1 MNGILPAMSTTPTD
15 SVVATLLRLGVMGKS
30 DWDGALQQV
39 LEICCDLL
47 VVERASYWSFHDD
60 PTAITCELGYVH
72 SKRLLERGLVV
83 TEGSAPE
90 YFELVRS
97 VNVLAIRDVRQDSRL
112 GALSAYFATHAI
124 CGLLD
129 VPVFARG
136 RLAGILCH
144 EHVGAPRDW
153 TPHDHELALTLSQ
166 TLARLLEARARDHA
180 EQSERRAA
188 FLAQVASALADTL
201 DPARAGEIVV
211 RRGLPVLGDICSLV
225 GYDGH
230 RAWRIAAAH
239 VEPAGQRILDEL
251 CARYGPDI
259 DGPGLGM
266 QALRERQ
273 SLLLPV
279 TDEATL
285 REAGLVDGHIEL
297 IGALRVRSLL
307 SVLLRVRDE
316 VTGVLTF
323 GSRNRHYDR
332 EDMRF
337 AEAYAQL
344 VGTLLEN
351 ARLYAQA
358 QAAIGARDDF
368 LSLAGHELRTPLT
381 SLQLAVD
388 VLRKATP
395 ATATAQRAVDTI
407 ARQTTR
413 LSRLTELIVMTA
425 RQCDGELPLRFTRL
439 DLGVLVRAVTRDFAD
454 LFARAGCELRLHAD
468 DGVIVEGDET
478 GLEVVVSNLLAN
490 AMKFGKGAPIEV
502 RVRRQGGAVRLVVC
516 DHGIGIPL
524 ERLESVFDRYQRAVP
539 LNHFGGL
546 GLGLHITAK
555 IVDAHRGQI
564 RADSRPGEGATFT
577 VELPAAPGE

>member
-1 MNGILPAMSTTPTD
+1 MSHTPTD

-30 DWDGALQQV
+30 DWSGALQQV
-39 LEICCDLL
+39 LEICCDLIA
-47 VVERASYWSFHDD
+47 VERASYWSFHDD
-60 PTAITCELGYVH
+60 PAAIACELGYVH

-90 YFELVRS
+90 YFEQIRS
-97 VNVLAIRDVRQDSRL
+97 VNVLAIRDVREDPRL
-112 GALSAYFATHAI
+112 GALTAYFDTHAI
-124 CGLLD
+124 CGMLD
-129 VPVFARG
+129 VPVFAQG

-144 EHVGAPRDW
+144 EAVGEPREW
-153 TPHDHELALTLSQ
+153 TPHDIELALTLSH

-180 EQSERRAA
+180 EQSERKAA
-188 FLAQVASALADTL
+188 FLAQAASALADTL

-211 RRGLPVLGDICSLV
+211 RRGIPVLGDICTLI
-225 GYDGH
+225 GYDGR

-239 VEPAGQRILDEL
+239 VEPAGQRILDQL
-251 CARYGPDI
+251 TGRYGADI

-273 SLLLPV
+273 SLLMPV
-279 TDEATL
+279 ADEATL
-285 REAGLVDGHIEL
+285 READLPDGHIEL
-297 IGALRVRSLL
+297 LTTLRVRSVL

-323 GSRNRHYDR
+323 ATRNRHYDR
-332 EDMRF
+332 EDLRF
-337 AEAYAQL
+337 AEAYAQQ

-368 LSLAGHELRTPLT
+368 LNLAGHELRTPLT
-381 SLQLAVD
+381 SLQLAVEL
-388 VLRKATP
+388 LRKAQPPGPP
-395 ATATAQRAVDTI
+395 ALQRAVDTI
-407 ARQTTR
+407 DRQATR

-425 RQCDGELPLRFTRL
+425 KHCDGGLPLRFARL
-439 DLGVLVRAVTRDFAD
+439 DLAALVRDVAVDFAD
-454 LFARAGCELRLHAD
+454 LFARAGCELQLHAD
-468 DGVIVEGDET
+468 DPVEIDGDET

-490 AMKFGKGAPIEV
+490 AMKFGKGAPVEV
-502 RVRRQGGAVRLVVC
+502 RVLRRDGAARLVVV
-516 DHGIGIPL
+516 DHGIGIPV
-524 ERLESVFDRYQRAVP
+524 ERLQSVFDRYQRAVS

-555 IVDAHRGQI
+555 IVDAHHGTI

-577 VELPAAPGE
+577 VELPAAPVAAPPPG

>member
-1 MNGILPAMSTTPTD
+1 MSSTPTD

-47 VVERASYWSFHDD
+47 TVERASYWSFRDD
-60 PTAITCELGYVH
+60 PAAIACELGYVH
-72 SKRLLERGLVV
+72 SKRLLERGMVV
-83 TEGSAPE
+83 TEGSAPD

-97 VNVLAIRDVRQDSRL
+97 VNVLAIRDVREDARMS
-112 GALSAYFATHAI
+112 ALSGYFHTHAI
-124 CGLLD
+124 RGLLD
-129 VPVFARG
+129 VPVFAQG

-144 EHVGAPRDW
+144 EAVGEPRDW
-153 TPHDHELALTLSQ
+153 TSHDTELALTLSQ

-211 RRGLPVLGDICSLV
+211 RRGIPVLGDICSLI
-225 GYDGH
+225 GYDGR

-251 CARYGPDI
+251 CARYGADI

-279 TDEATL
+279 ADEATL

-297 IGALRVRSLL
+297 LTALRVRSVL

-316 VTGVLTF
+316 ITGVLTF
-323 GSRNRHYDR
+323 AVRSRHYDR

-337 AEAYAQL
+337 AEAYAQQ

-351 ARLYAQA
+351 AKLYAQA
-358 QAAIGARDDF
+358 QAAIGARDEF

-381 SLQLAVD
+381 ALQLAVEL
-388 VLRKATP
+388 LRKALPPTTP
-395 ATATAQRAVDTI
+395 TAQRAVDTI

-413 LSRLTELIVMTA
+413 LSRLTELIVLTA

-439 DLGVLVRAVTRDFAD
+439 DLAELVRAVTRDFAD
-454 LFARAGCELRLHAD
+454 LFARAGCDLRLHAD
-468 DGVIVEGDET
+468 DGVVIDGDET

-490 AMKFGKGAPIEV
+490 AIKFGKGEPVEV
-502 RVRRQGGAVRLVVC
+502 SVRRHGGAVRLVVR

-524 ERLESVFDRYQRAVP
+524 ERLESVFDRYQRAVS
-539 LNHFGGL
+539 LTHFGGL

-555 IVDAHRGQI
+555 IVDAHRGTI

-577 VELPAAPGE
+577 VELPVAAPA

>member
-1 MNGILPAMSTTPTD
+1 MSSTPTD

-47 VVERASYWSFHDD
+47 AVERASYWSFQDD

-83 TEGSAPE
+83 TEGRSPE
-90 YFELVRS
+90 YFELIRS
-97 VNVLAIRDVRQDSRL
+97 VNVLAIRDVRGDPRL
-112 GALSAYFATHAI
+112 GALSDYFATHAI
-124 CGLLD
+124 RGLLD

-144 EHVGAPRDW
+144 EHVGGPRDW
-153 TPHDHELALTLSQ
+153 TPHDTELALTLSQ
-166 TLARLLEARARDHA
+166 TLARLLEARARDYA

-201 DPARAGEIVV
+201 DPERAGEIVV
-211 RRGLPVLGDICSLV
+211 RRSLPVLGDICSLV
-225 GYDGH
+225 GYDGR

-239 VEPAGQRILDEL
+239 VEPAGQRLLDEL
-251 CARYGPDI
+251 CARYGADI

-279 TDEATL
+279 ADEATL

-297 IGALRVRSLL
+297 MTALRVRSVL

-323 GSRNRHYDR
+323 ASRNRHYDR

-337 AEAYAQL
+337 AESYAQQ

-388 VLRKATP
+388 LLRKATP
-395 ATATAQRAVDTI
+395 ATAPAQRAVDTI

-413 LSRLTELIVMTA
+413 LSRLTELIVMSA
-425 RQCDGELPLRFTRL
+425 GQCDGELPLRFTRL
-439 DLGVLVRAVTRDFAD
+439 DLGVLVRAVTEDFTD
-454 LFARAGCELRLHAD
+454 LFARAGCELRLRLD
-468 DGVIVEGDET
+468 DGAIIDGDET

-502 RVRRQGGAVRLVVC
+502 SVRRLDGAVRLVVC

-524 ERLESVFDRYQRAVP
+524 ERLGSVFDRYQRAVP

-555 IVDAHRGQI
+555 IVDAHRGTV

-577 VELPAAPGE
+577 VELPAAPAG